1 MIFRD
6 LLLDTLSSLWI
17 YKLRTSL
24 TMFGIAW
31 GIISIILMVA
41 AGEGLR
47 VGQKRVADNFGKDIM
62 IVFSG
67 RTSLQAGGN
76 RAGRPVHWEA
86 ADAAQVLNQ
95 SPACRWVLPELGTC
109 SQRLTIDRQVRIRI
123 ETAQR
128 QAADQTDSGRFLRE

>member
-1 MIFRD
+1 MEATVIAFASRGLFVILDSLPIAADRGRLRADSIPMTLRD
-6 LLLDTLSSLWI
+6 LLVDTLISLWTN
-17 YKLRTSL
+17 KLRTTL

-62 IVFSG
+62 IIFAG

-76 RAGRPVHWEA
+76 RAGRPIHW
-86 ADAAQVLNQ
+86 
-95 SPACRWVLPELGTC
+95 
-109 SQRLTIDRQVRIRI
+109 
-123 ETAQR
+123 
-128 QAADQTDSGRFLRE
+128 

>member
-1 MIFRD
+1 MTLRD
-6 LLLDTLSSLWI
+6 LLLDTLTRLWAN
-17 YKLRTSL
+17 KLRTAL

-62 IVFSG
+62 IIFSG

-76 RAGRPVHWEA
+76 RAGRPIRWQA
-86 ADAAQVLNQ
+86 SDAQQVFDQ
-95 SPACRWVLPELGTC
+95 SPACHWVLPEFGTN
-109 SQRLTIDRQVRIRI
+109 IPVR
-123 ETAQR
+123 
-128 QAADQTDSGRFLRE
+128 SSYNS